1 MDFVDRDDNSGLFVV
16 NVGDKP
22 PIADR
27 LVRCECPRQTSDHK
41 SNKSLSQELSTDV
54 VDPELFISSSEI
66 VRQPRDHSCFYH
78 SVAYCINECISSL
91 PSNALMLKSSIERV
105 TGVFDAFSLRS
116 FINDYVTTHG
126 STLVN
131 LGYSVT
137 VTIIEAISLVSGLSF
152 ETYVAN
158 QSINTSW
165 GGILEAATAV
175 LLFPVN
181 IYIFERVIGSTLL
194 KATCY
199 FESILV
205 GSVGNDIFLLYSGY
219 NHYDS
224 ILRPVYVN
232 SSGFFT
238 ELRFACSNIYSSIK
252 RRQSFVSIIETR
264 QTLNTR
270 TDQIAAS
277 KALLNL
283 SSMPTPKRC
292 ILRRC
297 YRRRSIIATKRFVK
311 SMLSAERISNGCSSE
326 GYRGRALNS
335 TKKFLE
341 YYSRCFQGSFHSR
354 AIIAARRQLP

>member
-22 PIADR
+22 PIVDR
-27 LVRCECPRQTSDHK
+27 LVRCECPRPTSDRQ
-41 SNKSLSQELSTDV
+41 SNKSFSQELSTDV

-78 SVAYCINECISSL
+78 SVAYCIHECISSL

-116 FINDYVTTHG
+116 FINDYVTSHG

-181 IYIFERVIGSTLL
+181 TID
-194 KATCY
+194 
-199 FESILV
+199 
-205 GSVGNDIFLLYSGY
+205 GNCL
-219 NHYDS
+219 
-224 ILRPVYVN
+224 
-232 SSGFFT
+232 
-238 ELRFACSNIYSSIK
+238 
-252 RRQSFVSIIETR
+252 
-264 QTLNTR
+264 
-270 TDQIAAS
+270 
-277 KALLNL
+277 
-283 SSMPTPKRC
+283 
-292 ILRRC
+292 
-297 YRRRSIIATKRFVK
+297 
-311 SMLSAERISNGCSSE
+311 
-326 GYRGRALNS
+326 
-335 TKKFLE
+335 
-341 YYSRCFQGSFHSR
+341 
-354 AIIAARRQLP
+354 